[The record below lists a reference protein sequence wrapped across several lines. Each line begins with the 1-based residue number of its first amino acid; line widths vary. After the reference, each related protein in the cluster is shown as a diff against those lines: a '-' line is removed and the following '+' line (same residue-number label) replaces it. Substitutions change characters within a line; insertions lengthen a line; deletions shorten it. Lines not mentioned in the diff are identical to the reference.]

1 MRPCVCHERC
11 EAFTLVEVL
20 VALTLTAM
28 IVSAV
33 GQLSVQALAT
43 QRRASQETHR
53 QERGAFLLAAL
64 ERDLQTLIA
73 EGRHPSLILSAG
85 IPQTLELCVETAVA
99 ESQEQVHVP
108 ILPAVV
114 RYRLIAP
121 RENEAGYRAVRELR
135 DLTNPPSNPASQ
147 TLADGLSGWTLEICS
162 QGKWSPRFPEAKGQ
176 GRPQLLR
183 ATLLWPDG
191 HQQQQTFTVRIE
203 GS

>member
-1 MRPCVCHERC
+1 MRRCLCHERPQ
-11 EAFTLVEVL
+11 AFTLVEVL

-28 IVSAV
+28 VVSAV
-33 GQLSVQALAT
+33 GQLSVQALAA
-43 QRRASQETHR
+43 QRQASQGIHR

-64 ERDLQTLIA
+64 ERDLQALIA
-73 EGRHPSLILSAG
+73 EERHPSLTLSAG
-85 IPQTLELCVETAVA
+85 IPQTLELCTETGVA
-99 ESQEQVHVP
+99 ESQEQIHVP
-108 ILPAVV
+108 ILPAVI

-121 RENEAGYRAVRELR
+121 REKEVGYRAVRELR
-135 DLTNPPSNPASQ
+135 DLTTPASKPDSQ
-147 TLADGLSGWTLEICS
+147 TLAEGLSGWTLEICS
-162 QGKWSPRFPEAKGQ
+162 QGTWSPRFPEAKGQ